1 MKKFVVKRLLI
12 SIVLL
17 FFVSMI
23 IYGIMRCMPASFVE
37 TKAMELSQKPGA
49 KSYDEW
55 LQQLNA
61 AYGLDDSVIQGYFV
75 WASKAIRGQFGDS
88 WLYNQPCITE
98 VCQCYLV
105 FLCIRTCFLYSG
117 DHHCDSCRCC
127 GSQKAVFT
135 DRLLYYGY
143 SVDRYIP
150 AQLLLCNDFE
160 VDLCSEA

>member
-61 AYGLDDSVIQGYFV
+61 AYGLDDSNPGIFRMGIQGNPWTV
-75 WASKAIRGQFGDS
+75 R
-88 WLYNQPCITE
+88 
-98 VCQCYLV
+98 
-105 FLCIRTCFLYSG
+105 
-117 DHHCDSCRCC
+117 
-127 GSQKAVFT
+127 
-135 DRLLYYGY
+135 
-143 SVDRYIP
+143 
-150 AQLLLCNDFE
+150 
-160 VDLCSEA
+160 